1 LTSLTLRVS
10 LLYVSLFT
18 YSIFLVYCTVRLR
31 FPDDNILK
39 KCINYITDHVKEYEA
54 KETSLTLWALAR
66 MSYPSKHVQSLML
79 RKV

>member
-1 LTSLTLRVS
+1 M
-10 LLYVSLFT
+10 F
-18 YSIFLVYCTVRLR
+18 IVYCTVRLR
-31 FPDDNILK
+31 FPDDNLLK
-39 KCINYITDHVKEYEA
+39 KCINFITDHVKEYEA